1 MARIAPVTLASATPQ
16 QKAIW
21 TETEAVHG
29 VVTNMKATLLHS
41 PAALRAVLEWYT
53 LFDKV
58 KPFLSQRETILFCNA
73 ISRANHC
80 TLCSLFMRRAIVQ
93 WGEDP
98 DNLKLDARAQTL
110 VDFGRQLAIAPNGVS
125 DELFG
130 RLKDVF
136 TETQIVDLTTFGALM
151 IVNNIFNSAL
161 KVDVDAS
168 LDDYKVSPEILFG

>member
-1 MARIAPVTLASATPQ
+1 MARIAPVTKETATPQ
-16 QKAIW
+16 QKALW

-41 PAALRAVLEWYT
+41 PAALRAVLEWYP

-58 KPFLSQRETILFCNA
+58 TPFLGQREAILFCNA
-73 ISRANHC
+73 ISRANRC

-98 DNLKLDARAQTL
+98 DNLVLEARAQTI
-110 VDFGRQLAIAPNGVS
+110 VDFGRQLVVDANGVS
-125 DELFG
+125 DELFAK
-130 RLKDVF
+130 LEDLF
-136 TETQIVDLTTFGALM
+136 TEAQIVDLTAFGALM

-168 LDDYKVSPEILFG
+168 LDPYKVDPETLFG